1 MGKEGGLPFSL
12 SEYNSHDCGRNDKKR
27 KRNLNGRSETR
38 KYGAGSCFRC
48 CWRQDLFSGCGNS
61 AGTEL
66 PAEQTADGSG
76 LEVHFIDVGQA
87 DAALV
92 LCDGESMLIDG
103 GNSEDSDV
111 IYTYLEKPKVEELDY
126 MVCTHAHEDHVGGL
140 SGALTYASVDTAL
153 APVTEYDSRAFRNF
167 SGGTG
172 KAGG

>member
-1 MGKEGGLPFSL
+1 MEEIRNKKKIWGWRKEGAGRGAARFLLSMLLAAGLI
-12 SEYNSHDCGRNDKKR
+12 
-27 KRNLNGRSETR
+27 
-38 KYGAGSCFRC
+38 
-48 CWRQDLFSGCGNS
+48 SGCGNS

-111 IYTYLEKPKVEELDY
+111 IYT
-126 MVCTHAHEDHVGGL
+126 L
-140 SGALTYASVDTAL
+140 SLIHI
-153 APVTEYDSRAFRNF
+153 
-167 SGGTG
+167 
-172 KAGG
+172 